1 MPTPKP
7 SEETVASVNARKIS
21 RFSVSRVQ
29 EQKTSTDEALQHQLK
44 IDLQV
49 AGVAAGQGH
58 NFNTMQN
65 GSMVNTPTELISS
78 PIQSVPMAINGFQ
91 LIYQQQQPAP
101 TGVPVPVGVMVPQTQ
116 VMPNGAP
123 AQQVGHPQ
131 QQQQQIP
138 LANMPQRHQ
147 QMVNPV
153 QQQQQQQQ
161 PMPMQQMPPHPQQV
175 QQPTQMMPQQPQQ
188 PAQQQQQQQPML
200 LQQQQQQAAQ
210 QFALA
215 TSQAQPP
222 PQQQQQPQYLQAQPN
237 QMHQL
242 SPLVMGMQGMQSHQL
257 GLSNQMSASHQL
269 LQQQQQTLQ
278 LQSHLQQQPQQSVN
292 AIYNQ
297 QQQPNFQVSATG
309 QLLQQA
315 SLVGSQ
321 PGQPM
326 QHVMQPLFNPGVAE
340 GDVLHISYLQLFKI
354 NLFITVAEEPVSLAA
369 THPHLLPS
377 DIQSVSFVTGPL
389 IKII

>member
-7 SEETVASVNARKIS
+7 PEETVASVNARKIS

-29 EQKTSTDEALQHQLK
+29 EQKTSTDEAVQHQLK

-58 NFNTMQN
+58 NFNAMQN
-65 GSMVNTPTELISS
+65 GSMVNTPTELINS

-101 TGVPVPVGVMVPQTQ
+101 VGVMVPQTQ

-123 AQQVGHPQ
+123 AQQVGLPQQ

-138 LANMPQRHQ
+138 LANMPQRHP
-147 QMVNPV
+147 QMVNAV
-153 QQQQQQQQ
+153 QQQQ
-161 PMPMQQMPPHPQQV
+161 PMPMQQMPQQQV
-175 QQPTQMMPQQPQQ
+175 QQPTQMMAQQPQHQQQ
-188 PAQQQQQQQPML
+188 PAQQQQQQPMML
-200 LQQQQQQAAQ
+200 QQQQQQQAAQ
-210 QFALA
+210 QFALS

-257 GLSNQMSASHQL
+257 GLSNQMPGTHQL
-269 LQQQQQTLQ
+269 LQQQLQT
-278 LQSHLQQQPQQSVN
+278 HLQQQPQQNVN
-292 AIYNQ
+292 AMYNQ
-297 QQQPNFQVSATG
+297 QQQPSFQVSATG

-315 SLVGSQ
+315 PQ
-321 PGQPM
+321 PSQPM
-326 QHVMQPLFNPGVAE
+326 QHVMQPLFNPAVAE
-340 GDVLHISYLQLFKI
+340 GDVLHTI
-354 NLFITVAEEPVSLAA
+354 
-369 THPHLLPS
+369 LL
-377 DIQSVSFVTGPL
+377 
-389 IKII
+389 

>member
-49 AGVAAGQGH
+49 AGVGTGQGH

-91 LIYQQQQPAP
+91 LIYQQQQSAP
-101 TGVPVPVGVMVPQTQ
+101 TGVSVPVGVMVPQTQ

-131 QQQQQIP
+131 QQIP
-138 LANMPQRHQ
+138 LANMAQRHP

-153 QQQQQQQQ
+153 QQQQQQ
-161 PMPMQQMPPHPQQV
+161 PIPMQQMPPHPQQV
-175 QQPTQMMPQQPQQ
+175 QQPTQLMPQQPQHQQQ
-188 PAQQQQQQQPML
+188 PAQQQQQSMM

-210 QFALA
+210 QFA
-215 TSQAQPP
+215 SQAQPQ
-222 PQQQQQPQYLQAQPN
+222 QQQQQPQYLQAQPN

-269 LQQQQQTLQ
+269 LQQQQQTVQ

-321 PGQPM
+321 QPGQPM
-326 QHVMQPLFNPGVAE
+326 QHIMQPLFNPAVAE
-340 GDVLHISYLQLFKI
+340 GDVLLISYLQLLKI
-354 NLFITVAEEPVSLAA
+354 YLFY
-369 THPHLLPS
+369 
-377 DIQSVSFVTGPL
+377 
-389 IKII
+389 